1 MDSTKNSIK
10 YLLTLR
16 TVFSQLMFQQE
27 ASLSSVISKMLLNLL
42 VFSAKTRLESP
53 DSPEQK
59 QIVIDII

>member
-16 TVFSQLMFQQE
+16 TVFHVDVS
-27 ASLSSVISKMLLNLL
+27 ARGLSSVISKMLLNLL
-42 VFSAKTRLESP
+42 VFPAKTRLESP